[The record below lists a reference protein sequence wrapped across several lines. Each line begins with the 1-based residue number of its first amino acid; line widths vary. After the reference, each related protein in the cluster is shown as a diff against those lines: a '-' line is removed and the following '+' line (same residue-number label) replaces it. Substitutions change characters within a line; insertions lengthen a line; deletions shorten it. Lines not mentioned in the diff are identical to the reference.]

1 MSNSN
6 KVILF
11 NAEKYPNSTTEI
23 RNTYLWH
30 NEYIKTPN
38 NTTLNY
44 ALLKRAGINYIKD
57 LIIEENILS
66 LNMVNLKCKSSLERF
81 NLKSVIKCIPQQWKQ
96 IKFQNFE
103 YSEFSN
109 HSKTKLKQ
117 ITSKTVY
124 KNKIKS
130 IHETPT
136 SETFFAYKLGVQPD
150 EFKYYYSVPFM
161 STLYTKLRS
170 FQFKICHNILFT
182 NEKLFRVGITTT
194 DKCNIC
200 KKEVETLSHLFVTC
214 DHVKLLWKKIEENLL
229 SPFGVDVLTEVDILL
244 GVKTTDKLNPIVN
257 HIILETKYYI
267 YMSSLS
273 EQRPIYQQLKNRLK
287 ITESIEESI
296 AHKKGKI
303 EKHLYKWYHLINYA
317 LD

>member
-1 MSNSN
+1 
-6 KVILF
+6 
-11 NAEKYPNSTTEI
+11 
-23 RNTYLWH
+23 
-30 NEYIKTPN
+30 
-38 NTTLNY
+38 
-44 ALLKRAGINYIKD
+44 
-57 LIIEENILS
+57 
-66 LNMVNLKCKSSLERF
+66 MVNLKCKSSLERF

-96 IKFQNFE
+96 TKFQNFE

-194 DKCNIC
+194 RFNK
-200 KKEVETLSHLFVTC
+200 
-214 DHVKLLWKKIEENLL
+214 
-229 SPFGVDVLTEVDILL
+229 FG
-244 GVKTTDKLNPIVN
+244 
-257 HIILETKYYI
+257 
-267 YMSSLS
+267 
-273 EQRPIYQQLKNRLK
+273 
-287 ITESIEESI
+287 ITSV
-296 AHKKGKI
+296 
-303 EKHLYKWYHLINYA
+303 
-317 LD
+317 